1 MPNYLRHKLIF
12 NAAAA
17 TTTTTTTTTGIFVKF
32 ISLTDKNKINR
43 LK

>member
-12 NAAAA
+12 NAAA
-17 TTTTTTTTTGIFVKF
+17 TTTTTTGIFVKF
-32 ISLTDKNKINR
+32 ISLTDKNKNNR